1 MKITNKFNLP
11 EPIVNAI
18 KRPTY
23 SKGGANLSVTEMI
36 GSPRISQLR
45 RLNYEHLTM
54 DASEGV
60 FPLFGTAVHNVLE
73 KGIADNHVKEERIHT
88 ELDGWTISGAIDLQ
102 ITHPDGI
109 VIQDY
114 KTVGAW
120 AVMNEKIEWEQQLN
134 IYAWLVSRVKGQHVK
149 AIEIV
154 AIVRDWSWREA
165 EYKEGYP
172 ASAIVT
178 LPIKLWTYE
187 EQEQYVRE
195 RVHFHAEAYFAA
207 ESNSEL
213 PLCSKEEMW
222 EKPTTWAVIKVGAAR
237 AKKVCYSKVDADLH
251 LAESGKGYEIQHR
264 PGERVRCGQYCQ
276 VKDFCSQWQEYNGG
290 KNDGQD

>member
-23 SKGGANLSVTEMI
+23 SKGGANLSVTEMM
-36 GSPRISQLR
+36 GSPRITQLR
-45 RLNYEHLTM
+45 RLNYDNLEM

-60 FPLFGTAVHNVLE
+60 FSLFGTSVHNILE
-73 KGIADNHVKEERIHT
+73 KDVSDNHINEERIHT
-88 ELDGWTISGAIDLQ
+88 EIDGWTISGAIDLQ
-102 ITHPDGI
+102 VQHEDGV

-134 IYAWLVSRVKGQHVK
+134 VYAWLVSREKKQHVK

-154 AIVRDWSWREA
+154 AIIRDWSWREA

-172 ASAIVT
+172 KAAIVT
-178 LPIKLWTYE
+178 LPIKLWSYE
-187 EQEQYVRE
+187 QQERYVRE
-195 RVHFHAEAYFAA
+195 RVHLHAAAYLAA
-207 ESNSEL
+207 ESNSDL

-222 EKPTTWAVIKVGAAR
+222 ERPTTYAVIKVGGAR
-237 AKKVCYSKVDADLH
+237 AKKVCYTELDADIA
-251 LAESGKGYEIQHR
+251 LAEAGKGYEIQHR

-276 VKDFCSQWQEYNGG
+276 VKDFCQQWKDYNSG
-290 KNDGQD
+290 KQNEN

>member
-36 GSPRISQLR
+36 GSPRIAQLR
-45 RLNYEHLTM
+45 RLNYDSLEM

-60 FPLFGTAVHNVLE
+60 FALFGTSVHNILE
-73 KGIADNHVKEERIHT
+73 KGVADNHINEERIHT
-88 ELDGWTISGAIDLQ
+88 EIDGWTISGAIDLQ
-102 ITHPDGI
+102 VQHEDGV

-114 KTVGAW
+114 KTVAAW

-134 IYAWLVSRVKGQHVK
+134 VYAWLVAREKKQHVK

-154 AIVRDWSWREA
+154 AIIRDWSWREA

-172 ASAIVT
+172 KAPIVV

-187 EQEQYVRE
+187 QQEFYVQT
-195 RVHFHAEAYFAA
+195 RVHYHAAAHLAA
-207 ESNSEL
+207 ESNTDL
-213 PLCSKEEMW
+213 PLCSSEDMW
-222 EKPTTWAVIKVGAAR
+222 ERPTTWAVIKVGGVR
-237 AKKVCYSKVDADLH
+237 AKKVCYSEPEAQAH
-251 LAESGKGYEIQHR
+251 LESAGKGYEIQHR
-264 PGERVRCGQYCQ
+264 PGERVRCAQYCQ
-276 VKDFCSQWQEYNGG
+276 VRDFCGQWKDYNSGR
-290 KNDGQD
+290 KE